1 MMLLLLACSSSPDV
15 PESMKGMQEALGHWE
30 KAEAHRLVGEFEP
43 AWNALEK
50 ALLADTQSPELWLSA
65 GHVLAALGRLEE
77 AISYAGKSIDL
88 RPKWH
93 NAHYDRACWLSLAG
107 RLEEAAKDLRF
118 ALGEG
123 GVDLLTAAADSD
135 LDPLREDPRFAGLL
149 PEKALPAEVSADEQA
164 YFLGSEW
171 AIDFR
176 FLNRPNQSVQ
186 LDLSGPRGLPAK
198 ALRAV
203 EDITPQS
210 GVNAHS
216 VRFVFRVTGA
226 GEGTLGPW
234 SIASGGLERS
244 LAPVGFAFLA
254 PPNQDASQVQALAPG
269 SFSIPSTLFASVPL
283 HQPVR
288 KGEQV
293 LVKTLG
299 GERVEWL
306 AKNGAQYELRLEGQT
321 EWVGWQGA
329 LPKDSAIRIIR
340 GRKEILV
347 GRY

>member
-1 MMLLLLACSSSPDV
+1 MMLLLLACSSAPDA
-15 PESMKGMQEALGHWE
+15 PETMQGIKEALGHWR

-43 AWNALEK
+43 AWNELEK
-50 ALLADTQSPELWLSA
+50 ALLVDTQSPELWLSA
-65 GHVLAALGRLEE
+65 GHVLAELGRLEE
-77 AISYAGKSIDL
+77 AIAYAGKSIEL
-88 RPKWH
+88 RPMWH

-107 RLEEAAKDLRF
+107 RLEEAAEALRI

-123 GVDLLTAAADSD
+123 GIDLLTAAADAD
-135 LDPLREDPRFAGLL
+135 LDPLRLDPRFADLL
-149 PEKALPAEVSADEQA
+149 PEKALPAEVSADEKT
-164 YFLGSEW
+164 YFMGSEW
-171 AIDFR
+171 AIDFQ

-186 LDLSGPRGLPAK
+186 LDLPGHRSLPAK
-198 ALRAV
+198 PIRVV
-203 EDITPQS
+203 EDISPQA

-254 PPNQDASQVQALAPG
+254 PPNQDVSLVQALAPG
-269 SFSIPSTLFASVPL
+269 SFSIPSSLFASVPL

-306 AKNGAQYELRLEGQT
+306 AQNGVQHELRLEGQT
-321 EWVGWQGA
+321 EWLGWQGS
-329 LPKDSAIRIIR
+329 LPKDSAVRIIR
-340 GRKEILV
+340 GRKEILF